1 MIRRCIQMIIPLFI
15 SIGLIFALA
24 NQATAVAES
33 GFAQQKNEAIDAYV
47 LQQMDRL
54 RIPGIAIGIVRG
66 DQTAYVRGYGVS
78 DDQGRPVT
86 PQTPFL
92 IASLSKSVT
101 ALAIMQLVEEGK
113 IDLDDPVQIYLP
125 WFRVADENE
134 SAKITIRHLL
144 YQTSGF
150 SERGGYIRN
159 LNADPAENALETSIR
174 ALSGESLNSPPGMA
188 FEYSNTNYDILGL
201 VVQTV
206 SGQSYESYIEERIF
220 APLEMKNSYTSLA
233 DARAGDMTSGYYSL
247 FGFPIAYDRF
257 MPYSRVTVPS
267 AGLFASAEDMTH
279 YLIAQLNQGRYL
291 ENMILSPG
299 GMAELHAPAVQIG
312 DQVSYAMGWV
322 VFPFSTAVQEQG
334 DPVPTAISHGGE
346 WVGFRASAVL
356 IPERELGVVV
366 LLNQSDP
373 SSGQAYANL
382 GWNIALLAL
391 GLDPVDYPAADFIT
405 RYGRW
410 LLAGII
416 LLLVAGMVWSAR
428 KIRLWTMQQG
438 VTTRQRRKQVFQM
451 GLLALVDLLLA
462 GWLLFDK
469 LPQDNDTLPLAL
481 YFNPDVGAMYV
492 ILLGLTLGWGLLRT
506 LLFLAYLSKT
516 QASGRA

>member
-1 MIRRCIQMIIPLFI
+1 MFARRVIVVARLLIAVGLF
-15 SIGLIFALA
+15 FVLA
-24 NQATAVAES
+24 GQKLSAAES
-33 GFAQQKNEAIDAYV
+33 STRQQTIETIDSYV
-47 LQQMDRL
+47 LEQMDRL
-54 RIPGIAIGIVRG
+54 HIPGIAIGIARG
-66 DQTAYVRGYGVS
+66 DQIAYVQGYGLA

-101 ALAIMQLVEEGK
+101 ALAIIQLVEEGK
-113 IDLDDPVQIYLP
+113 IDLDDPVQTYLP

-134 SAKITIRHLL
+134 SSRITIRHLL

-159 LNADPAENALETSIR
+159 LNTDPAENALETSVR
-174 ALSGESLNSPPGMA
+174 DLSSETLNSLPGTA
-188 FEYSNTNYDILGL
+188 FEYSNTNYDLLGL

-206 SGQSYESYIEERIF
+206 SGKSYESYIQERIF

-233 DARAGDMTSGYYSL
+233 DARAGNMTSGYYSL
-247 FGFPIAYDRF
+247 FGFPIIYDRY

-279 YLIAQLNQGRYL
+279 YLIAQLNRGRYQ
-291 ENMILSPG
+291 ENTILSPG
-299 GMAELHAPAVQIG
+299 GMAELHAPAVRIG

-322 VFPFSTAVQEQG
+322 VFPFSAAVQEQG

-346 WVGFRASAVL
+346 WVGFRATAVL

-373 SSGQAYANL
+373 SSGPAYSNL

-391 GLDPVDYPAADFIT
+391 GLEPVDFPAADFIT
-405 RYGRW
+405 RHGRW

-416 LLLVAGMVWSAR
+416 LLLAGSMVWSAR
-428 KIRLWTMQQG
+428 KIRLWSAQQG
-438 VTTRQRRKQVFQM
+438 VDPRLRRKQVFQM
-451 GLLALVDLLLA
+451 GLLALVDLLMA

-481 YFNPDVGAMYV
+481 HFNPDIGVMYV

-506 LLFLAYLSKT
+506 VLFLVFISRT
-516 QASGRA
+516 RVSGQY